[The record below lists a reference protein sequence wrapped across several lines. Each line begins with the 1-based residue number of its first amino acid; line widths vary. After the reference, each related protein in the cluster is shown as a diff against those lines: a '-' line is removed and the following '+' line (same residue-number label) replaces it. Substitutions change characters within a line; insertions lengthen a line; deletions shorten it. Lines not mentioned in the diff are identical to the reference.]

1 MIIYFIIIKNMKK
14 EQCLLIFKDIDKK
27 VFFFCKKKRTWYN
40 IEACERKLYM
50 VKKGL
55 KDIIGIL
62 IGNTIYAL
70 AVILFIVPNHLIT
83 GGSTGL
89 AIAAGHVFEIPMT
102 LFVSVFNI
110 GMFILGYI
118 VLGKT
123 FALTTLISTFYYPI
137 ILGIFENTIGYT
149 QMTSDPLLAALF
161 AGVMIGSAI
170 GIVIKCHA
178 STGGM
183 DIPPLV
189 LNKKFAI
196 PVSVS
201 MYVFD
206 FMILLLQVFY
216 TDQEMV
222 LYGIVLVAVYTI
234 VLDKVLVIGKAQTEV
249 MIVSKEYE
257 KINEAIIHELDRGTT
272 MLKSIT
278 GYMKNEYP
286 VVLTVVSNRELPQ
299 LNDLVLSIDERAF
312 MIISKV
318 NEVKGR
324 GFTFKKEYI
333 ES

>member
-1 MIIYFIIIKNMKK
+1 MS
-14 EQCLLIFKDIDKK
+14 KK
-27 VFFFCKKKRTWYN
+27 V
-40 IEACERKLYM
+40 
-50 VKKGL
+50 L
-55 KDIIGIL
+55 KDILGIL
-62 IGNTIYAL
+62 LGNTIYAL
-70 AVILFIVPNHLIT
+70 AVILFIVPNGLIT

-89 AIAAGHVFEIPMT
+89 AIAAQHVLGIPIT
-102 LFVSVFNI
+102 VFVSVFN
-110 GMFILGYI
+110 GLMFILGYV

-123 FALTTLISTFYYPI
+123 FALTTLVSTIYFPF
-137 ILGIFENTIGYT
+137 ILSVFENTIGYT
-149 QMTSDPLLAALF
+149 LMTTDPLLSALSG
-161 AGVMIGSAI
+161 GVMIGSAI
-170 GIVIKCHA
+170 GIVVKCHA

-201 MYVFD
+201 MYAFD

-216 TDQEMV
+216 TNREMV
-222 LYGIVLVAVYTI
+222 LYGIVLVCTYTI

-257 KINEAIIHELDRGTT
+257 RINEAIIHELDRGST
-272 MLKSIT
+272 MLKSIS

-286 VVLTVVSNRELPQ
+286 VVMTVVSNRELPQ
-299 LNDLVLSIDERAF
+299 LNELILNIDEHAF
-312 MIISKV
+312 MIVSKV
-318 NEVKGR
+318 NEVRGR